1 MGAKAEHRWA
11 AQMGMVVGDEQ
22 VREQVV
28 FTSWAFYI
36 SSSREQASRKLRWLS
51 RLNKYSENFNVQL
64 FCICLLHSAG

>member
-11 AQMGMVVGDEQ
+11 AQMGMVVGDKQ
-22 VREQVV
+22 VREHV
-28 FTSWAFYI
+28 FTSLAFYI
-36 SSSREQASRKLRWLS
+36 SSSREQASRKLRWVS